1 MRSAVAA
8 AAAIT
13 ALAAIPAGASAS
25 APVIPA
31 SERGMP
37 VLKGTYQRLNGDP
50 INLARLRGRVVL
62 VVNTASNCGFTDQYR
77 PLEALWRKQRSRGLT
92 VLGVPSQDFAQEL
105 PTNSQVKRFC
115 ERNFGVSFPMLKI
128 SKVTGP
134 RAIPLFRGLA
144 SPSWSRPPQWNF
156 NKYLIDT
163 RGRAAMYFP
172 SSERPDSP
180 VMRTSINA
188 LLAERRS
195 SAR

>member
-1 MRSAVAA
+1 MRITVAA
-8 AAAIT
+8 AAALT
-13 ALAAIPAGASAS
+13 TLAAIPAGASAS

-62 VVNTASNCGFTDQYR
+62 VVNTASNCGFTDQYE
-77 PLEALWRKQRSRGLT
+77 PLEALWRSQRSRGLT

-105 PTNSQVKRFC
+105 PTNAQVKRFC
-115 ERNFGVSFPMLKI
+115 ARNFGVSFPMFKI

-156 NKYLIDT
+156 NKYLV
-163 RGRAAMYFP
+163 GRDGRPIAHFGSTTGPGSTSMKNAIEKALAA
-172 SSERPDSP
+172 R
-180 VMRTSINA
+180 
-188 LLAERRS
+188 
-195 SAR
+195 